1 MDLRSATPEELQLYM
16 KEIGEPA
23 FRGSQIFD
31 WLHNKKCMEISE
43 MTNLGLNL
51 RKRLE
56 AAAQLHPLRR
66 ITVQQSKVDGTRK
79 YLFALHDS
87 QMVESVWMEYK
98 HGNSVCISTQVGC
111 KMGCVFCASG
121 LDGFTRQLTA
131 DEMLQQVYLMERDT
145 GKRVSN
151 IVMMGTGEPL
161 DNYDNSVR
169 FIRLISHPQGSHISQ
184 RNITMSTCGL
194 APQIRKLAQE
204 KLQITL
210 ALSLHAPNDE
220 DRRRLMPIANTYPLE
235 AVLAACREYFEVT
248 GRRISFEYSLVRG
261 CNDSLKQA
269 DELATLLAGFPC
281 HINLI
286 PVNPVVEKGYQQTFR
301 KDVEAFKNQLEKKH
315 FNVTIRRE
323 LGADIDGACGQLRK
337 KKLDETIEQP
347 VPCHTAVPEGFQQAE
362 KTERR

>member
-1 MDLRSATPEELQLYM
+1 MDLRGMTPEELQAYM
-16 KEIGEPA
+16 KEIGEPS
-23 FRGSQIFD
+23 FRAGQIFD
-31 WLHNKKCMEISE
+31 WLHKKRCLDVSR
-43 MTNLGLNL
+43 MTNLSRGLREML
-51 RKRLE
+51 LADKQLE
-56 AAAQLHPLRR
+56 PLRQM
-66 ITVQQSKVDGTRK
+66 TVQQSKVDGTRK
-79 YLFALHDS
+79 YLFALHDG

-121 LDGFTRQLTA
+121 LDGFTRQLSA
-131 DEMLQQVYLMERDT
+131 AEMLLQVYQMEADT

-161 DNYDNSVR
+161 DNYDNALR
-169 FIRLISHPQGSHISQ
+169 FIRLISHPQGAQISQ

-194 APQIRKLAQE
+194 VPQIRKLAQE

-220 DRRRLMPIANTYPLE
+220 DRRRLMPIANTYKLE
-235 AVLAACREYFEVT
+235 EVLAACREYFALT

-261 CNDSLKQA
+261 SNDSIAQA
-269 DELATLLAGFPC
+269 DELARLLQGFPC

-286 PVNPVVEKGYQQTFR
+286 PVNPVAEKGHQQSFR
-301 KDVEAFKNQLEKKH
+301 EDVEAFKNRLEKKH

-337 KKLDETIEQP
+337 KKMDQMTTMEDIDVLQTAEQP
-347 VPCHTAVPEGFQQAE
+347 
-362 KTERR
+362 ERR